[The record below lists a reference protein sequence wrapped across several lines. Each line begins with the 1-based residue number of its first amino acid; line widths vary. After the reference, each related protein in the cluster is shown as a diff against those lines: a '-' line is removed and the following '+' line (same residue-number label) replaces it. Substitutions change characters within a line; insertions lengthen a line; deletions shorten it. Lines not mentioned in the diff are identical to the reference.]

1 MKSVPAPL
9 SPLPMLFSPRL
20 NGTATKLL
28 LFLFSGSALFP
39 AETKSKPD
47 SVVDA
52 AARKFMSD
60 PRAVG
65 LSIGVFQNG
74 KSSTFNHGTT
84 VLGKKRAP
92 TEHTLYPIASI
103 TKTFTG
109 SLLALAA
116 VEGKL
121 KLDDDVRKFL
131 KDDFPN
137 LEFQGHPIRLHDLLD
152 HRSGLP
158 LTLGDRH
165 YSIHRLVDPHPL
177 KEFYEDLRRVTLN
190 TRPGE
195 KFQYSNAA
203 AQLAG
208 YILETVYGV
217 PFEQLVKEKIVRPL
231 GMKETAITLSAREHS
246 RLAGGYDD
254 AGKSFVPPPDDLQA
268 AGGLKSSVADL
279 LKYARWHI
287 AEADEAVKLS
297 HAPVFTENNYAAAL
311 NWQILKAH
319 GRRLVW
325 QEGNVPG
332 FTSYLILEPELK
344 IALVILTNES
354 DRTSSSRITA
364 MANDI
369 LKGLDER
376 CVLLP

>member
-1 MKSVPAPL
+1 MKSVF
-9 SPLPMLFSPRL
+9 SPRSPRLFSPRL
-20 NGTATKLL
+20 NRVAIPLL
-28 LFLFSGSALFP
+28 LVAGSAIFAAEANPKP
-39 AETKSKPD
+39 A
-47 SVVDA
+47 SVIEA
-52 AARKFMSD
+52 AVRKFMSD

-65 LSIGVFQNG
+65 LSIGVLQEG
-74 KSSTFNHGTT
+74 KTFTFNHGTL
-84 VLGKKRAP
+84 VLGKKQVP
-92 TEHTLYPIASI
+92 TEDTVYPIASV

-121 KLDDDVRKFL
+121 KLDDDVRQFL
-131 KDDFPN
+131 KGDFPN
-137 LEFQGHPIRLHDLLD
+137 LEFQGHPIRLRDLLD

-158 LTLGDRH
+158 FLLPDRDRSSDRETVP
-165 YSIHRLVDPHPL
+165 YSR
-177 KEFYEDLRRVTLN
+177 ENFYADLRRVTLHAP
-190 TRPGE
+190 PGD

-208 YILETVYGV
+208 YILEGLYGLS
-217 PFEQLVKEKIVRPL
+217 FEQLVKEKIAQPL
-231 GMKETAITLSAREHS
+231 GMKDTAITLSAREHT
-246 RLAGGYDD
+246 RLAGGHDD
-254 AGKSFVPPPDDLQA
+254 AGKFFAPPPDDLQA
-268 AGGLKSSVADL
+268 AGGLMSTVADL
-279 LKYARWHI
+279 LKYARWHLS
-287 AEADEAVKLS
+287 ETDGAVKLS
-297 HAPVFTENNYAAAL
+297 HQPVFTENNYAAAL
-311 NWQILKAH
+311 NWQILSAD

-354 DRTSSSRITA
+354 DRTSSARIAA
-364 MANDI
+364 MANEI